1 MPPPGRALRDQ
12 PSEKRTKVILAP
24 EEARN
29 QPFKHWDGLDLSGVG
44 LRVVTPQLFSVQCL
58 TSLYLNQN
66 RLQTLPVE
74 ICLLR
79 NLEML
84 DLSHN
89 ELQMVPRD
97 MGKLKNLRELL
108 LFANR
113 LQQLPFEIGL
123 LYQLHTLG
131 LHGNPL
137 EEPINTYSMEG
148 TESVL
153 TYLLD
158 NATIQAEPPKRLTQR
173 PLRTTFS
180 EGDVPPASFTV
191 LCYNVLCSKYAT
203 RQIYAYCPSWA
214 LEWDYRKK
222 AILEEIHSQNA
233 DIVLLQEV
241 EMCEFYAYFQ
251 PELHQKGFE
260 GIFSAKSRAR
270 TMHERDRKSVD
281 GCAIFF
287 RCEVFDKQKE
297 MLTEFE
303 RLSAQL
309 SAGSADMLNRVM
321 PKDNIAIGAVLIH
334 KATQTP
340 IFVGNAHLHWDPAFK
355 DVKVVQ
361 AAMLMSE
368 ITKFVADSEKPDKPR
383 MPILLGGDFNSEP
396 NSGVHALIADGQVPL
411 DHADLAGRDYQRF
424 AKDVGFKHDLKLRS
438 CYNGELPYTNYTADF
453 KGIIDYMF
461 YSADAL
467 APIKLLGPVPNDI
480 MTTFDGCPNP
490 HFPSDHLPLW
500 AQFAIT
506 RVVKPESKA

>member
-1 MPPPGRALRDQ
+1 MPPPGRTQVRDQ

-29 QPFKHWDGLDLSGVG
+29 TPFLQWDGMDLSGVG
-44 LRVVTPQLFSVQCL
+44 LRLISPRICTIRCL

-66 RLQTLPVE
+66 HLDSIPPE
-74 ICLLR
+74 IAALD

-89 ELQMVPRD
+89 EIQTIPPE
-97 MGKLKNLRELL
+97 MGKMRGLRELL
-108 LFANR
+108 LFANQLR
-113 LQQLPFEIGL
+113 SLPFELGL

-137 EEPINTYSMEG
+137 EEPINTYAMEG
-148 TESVL
+148 TDSVL

-158 NATIQAEPPKRLTQR
+158 NAQIQAEPPKREHQR
-173 PLRTTFS
+173 PLRTSFR
-180 EGDVPPASFTV
+180 EGDAPAAAFTV

-222 AILEEIHSQNA
+222 MILDEIKAKDS
-233 DIVLLQEV
+233 DIILLQEV

-260 GIFSAKSRAR
+260 GMFSAKSRAR
-270 TMHERDRKSVD
+270 TMRERDRKSVD

-287 RCEVFDKQKE
+287 KCDIFEKQKE
-297 MLTEFE
+297 LLVEFE
-303 RLSAQL
+303 RQAAQL

-321 PKDNIAIGAVLIH
+321 PKDNIAIGAVLLH
-334 KATQTP
+334 KPSKTP
-340 IFVGNAHLHWDPAFK
+340 IFVGNGHLHWDPTFK

-361 AAMLMSE
+361 AAMLVNE
-368 ITKFVADSEKPDKPR
+368 IAKFVDEPGKPR

-396 NSGVHALIADGQVPL
+396 DSGVFKLLADGNVPL
-411 DHADLAGRDYQRF
+411 DHPDLSDRDYAKF
-424 AKDVGFKHDLKLRS
+424 AEQVGFKHDLKLRS
-438 CYNGELPYTNYTADF
+438 CYNGELPHTNYTADF
-453 KGIIDYMF
+453 KGIIDYIF
-461 YSADAL
+461 YSVDGM
-467 APIKLLGPVPNDI
+467 APMQVLGPIPLDL
-480 MTTFDGCPNP
+480 MSSFDGCPNP
-490 HFPSDHLPLW
+490 HFPSDHLPLY
-500 AQFAIT
+500 AEIALT
-506 RVVKPESKA
+506 KPVQAVDNKS